1 MAQLCFS
8 AETDPFSRSMMTY
21 GLAASAFWCLPHI
34 SDQSQTDA
42 QLRFGRCRSA
52 SRMISAAIIL

>member
-8 AETDPFSRSMMTY
+8 AEADPFSRGMMTY
-21 GLAASAFWCLPHI
+21 RVAASALWRLPHI

-42 QLRFGRCRSA
+42 HCDLVVAEACHE
-52 SRMISAAIIL
+52 

>member
-21 GLAASAFWCLPHI
+21 GLAASALWCLPHI

-42 QLRFGRCRSA
+42 HCDLVVAEARHE
-52 SRMISAAIIL
+52 